1 MQIITETDVS
11 GYVADHPWAAQF
23 RVIGY
28 KSGGFSYIPHRL
40 FRNWLDEEPKDGTL
54 HLGRCSGFGV
64 GSVIKYDAP
73 TDCMRVGRFVAGG
86 LGLHFLLGGQ
96 HESRS
101 ISTYLFSIA
110 GTGIRNPYMTTSGET
125 VIRNDVWM
133 GDEAMMLGGGVV
145 ENGCIIGARALLKQN
160 FKSEPYG
167 IYGGTPAKL
176 IRFRFSE
183 KIRESLL
190 ELAWWDMPLSWI
202 KENNDFFM
210 LDLTADEGKS
220 LEALA
225 ELKANKL
232 AAQTRMETPDL
243 VAVK

>member
-1 MQIITETDVS
+1 M
-11 GYVADHPWAAQF
+11 
-23 RVIGY
+23 
-28 KSGGFSYIPHRL
+28 
-40 FRNWLDEEPKDGTL
+40 
-54 HLGRCSGFGV
+54 
-64 GSVIKYDAP
+64 
-73 TDCMRVGRFVAGG
+73 
-86 LGLHFLLGGQ
+86 
-96 HESRS
+96 
-101 ISTYLFSIA
+101 
-110 GTGIRNPYMTTSGET
+110 
-125 VIRNDVWM
+125 
-133 GDEAMMLGGGVV
+133 

-232 AAQTRMETPDL
+232 AAQARMETPDL
-243 VAVK
+243 VAAQ